1 MYTTRQQIKRDFYK
15 DFLDI
20 YWGDEY
26 ENGCSDTTPCQE
38 DDRDYIK
45 SRYGDLRLEV
55 CPVIITKRISIET
68 YKDIKDFVA
77 LASKYGDNL
86 IIKSK
91 NYSFPA
97 CSLMSVMSLVDL
109 SDTVKIQFDDNEVYE
124 DDIMFDF
131 GKWIVNE

>member
-1 MYTTRQQIKRDFYK
+1 M
-15 DFLDI
+15 
-20 YWGDEY
+20 
-26 ENGCSDTTPCQE
+26 
-38 DDRDYIK
+38 
-45 SRYGDLRLEV
+45 V
-55 CPVIITKRISIET
+55 ITKRISIET